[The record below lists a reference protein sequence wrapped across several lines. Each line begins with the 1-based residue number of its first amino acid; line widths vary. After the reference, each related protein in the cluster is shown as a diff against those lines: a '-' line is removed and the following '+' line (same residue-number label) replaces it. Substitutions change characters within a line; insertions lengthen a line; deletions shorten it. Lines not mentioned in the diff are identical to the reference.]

1 MTGWR
6 VLCGGLVF
14 TAVAT
19 IAAAGLAT
27 LAGRLELR
35 GAWIALALGAAAGI
49 MTARGAAA
57 PRQKITWADTTMFV
71 VFAVAAFRA
80 FVWVIYEQGNEL
92 KILSPHN
99 LGDTALHL
107 NLIVRWAN
115 GGAFWPDNPFLAGAA
130 FAYHPGM
137 DLWNAVL
144 RIIGVPVYEGL
155 RWTGLLGAAAAAAA
169 LWRWGRGFALAA
181 FLFAGG
187 LGAWAIVQTGTAD
200 IMQSETQ
207 WKNLF
212 LTMLVTQ
219 RGLLY
224 SLPAT
229 LVLMT
234 VWRAQLS
241 GKDGP
246 RLPLMAQVALYAS
259 MPFFNAPAFLFLSA
273 LLAACFV
280 AGWSRGLQRPFFI
293 VGLTSLIPATWL
305 VRMVTA
311 NFTAGSAFRFAP
323 GWMQED
329 GGLWFWLWN
338 FGIFLPLVA
347 WLGVVL
353 FRRGGGDRT
362 DRVFYGVA
370 AGTLLF
376 CFTFLLAPW
385 EWDNTKL
392 IVWGYLALAPLLWD
406 KLLAGRPAWLQVAA
420 CLLLFTSGA
429 AALVTGLDAR
439 HGYKIADRA
448 EMADLQYMLRGMPLN
463 ARLAC
468 TPRFD
473 HPVLLLGQPVVMGHD
488 GHLFSQ
494 GLDYTPV
501 EAKLGILM
509 NGEEGWRHA
518 ARDLRVQ
525 YLLWGPREAERWP
538 QSKQPWKECA
548 HRLGA
553 SKSGD
558 LYLITPCLL
567 RDGDD
572 D

>member
-6 VLCGGLVF
+6 ILCGGLVF
-14 TAVAT
+14 TAVT
-19 IAAAGLAT
+19 TVAAAGLAA
-27 LAGRLELR
+27 LGGRLDLR
-35 GAWIALALGAAAGI
+35 GAWIALALGALAGAV
-49 MTARGAAA
+49 TAQKASA
-57 PRQKITWADTTMFV
+57 PRQKITRADTILFI
-71 VFAVAAFRA
+71 VFALAAFRA

-144 RIIGVPVYEGL
+144 RTVGVPVYEGL

-187 LGAWAIVQTGTAD
+187 LGAWALVQDGTTD

-219 RGLLY
+219 RGLLF
-224 SLPAT
+224 SLPAV

-241 GKDGP
+241 GTDGP
-246 RLPLMAQVALYAS
+246 RLPLMAQVALYAA
-259 MPFFNAPAFLFLSA
+259 MPFFNAPAFLFLSV
-273 LLAACFV
+273 LLAACF
-280 AGWSRGLQRPFFI
+280 AFAWSRGLQRPFLV
-293 VGLTSLIPATWL
+293 VGLVSVMPATWL
-305 VRMVTA
+305 ARMVTA
-311 NFTAGSAFRFAP
+311 GFTAGSAFRFDP

-347 WLGVVL
+347 VLGIVL
-353 FRRGGGDRT
+353 FRRDGTDRT
-362 DRVFYGVA
+362 ERVFFGVA

-376 CFTFLLAPW
+376 SFTFLLAPW
-385 EWDNTKL
+385 PWDNTKL
-392 IVWGYLALAPLLWD
+392 MIWGYLALAPLLWD
-406 KLLAGRPAWLQVAA
+406 KLLAPRPVWWQAAA
-420 CLLLFTSGA
+420 CLLLFASGA
-429 AALVTGLDAR
+429 VALVTGLDAR
-439 HGYKIADRA
+439 HGYKLADRT
-448 EMADLQYMLRGMPLN
+448 ELADLQVMLRGMPVN

-468 TPRFD
+468 APQFD
-473 HPVLLLGQPVVMGHD
+473 HPAMLLGQPVVMGHD

-494 GLDYTPV
+494 GLDYSPV
-501 EAKLGILM
+501 ERELDTLM
-509 NGEEGWRHA
+509 NGAPAWRDA
-518 ARDLRVQ
+518 ARRLQVQ
-525 YLLWGPREAERWP
+525 YLLWGEREKKRWP
-538 QSKQPWKECA
+538 LSPQPWQECA
-548 HRLGA
+548 TLVSA
-553 SKSGD
+553 SGGNK
-558 LYLITPCLL
+558 LYFLTPCLI
-567 RDGDD
+567 GE
-572 D
+572 

>member
-6 VLCGGLVF
+6 ILCGGLVL

-19 IAAAGLAT
+19 VSAAGLAT
-27 LAGRLELR
+27 LGGRLDPR
-35 GAWIALALGAAAGI
+35 GAWIALALGALAGAV
-49 MTARGAAA
+49 TAQRASA
-57 PRQKITWADTTMFV
+57 PRQKITRADTILFT
-71 VFAVAAFRA
+71 VFALATFRA

-92 KILSPHN
+92 KVLSPHN

-144 RIIGVPVYEGL
+144 RTAGLPVHEGL

-187 LGAWAIVQTGTAD
+187 LGAWALVQNGTTD

-219 RGLLY
+219 RGLLF
-224 SLPAT
+224 SLPAV

-234 VWRAQLS
+234 VWRTQLS
-241 GKDGP
+241 GGDGP
-246 RLPLMAQVALYAS
+246 RLPLMAQVALYAA
-259 MPFFNAPAFLFLSA
+259 MPLFNAPAFLFLSV
-273 LLAACFV
+273 LLAACF
-280 AGWSRGLQRPFFI
+280 ATAWSRGLQRTFLA
-293 VGLTSLIPATWL
+293 VGLVSVIPATWL
-305 VRMVTA
+305 ARMVTA
-311 NFTAGSAFRFAP
+311 GFTAGSAFRFDP

-329 GGLWFWLWN
+329 GGPWFWLWN
-338 FGIFLPLVA
+338 FGVFLPLA
-347 WLGVVL
+347 ALLGFVI
-353 FRRGGGDRT
+353 FRRGGADRT
-362 DRVFYGVA
+362 ERVFYGVA

-385 EWDNTKL
+385 PWDNTKL
-392 IVWGYLALAPLLWD
+392 MIWGYLALAPLLWD
-406 KLLAGRPAWLQVAA
+406 KLLARRPVWLQAA
-420 CLLLFTSGA
+420 TCLLLFTSGA
-429 AALVTGLDAR
+429 VALLTGLDAR
-439 HGYKIADRA
+439 HGYKLADRA
-448 EMADLQYMLRGMPLN
+448 ELADLQVMLRSMPVN

-468 TPRFD
+468 APQFD
-473 HPVLLLGQPVVMGHD
+473 HPAMLLGQPVVMGHD

-494 GLDYTPV
+494 GLDYGPV
-501 EAKLGILM
+501 QRELDTLM
-509 NGEEGWRHA
+509 SGAPEWRDA
-518 ARDLRVQ
+518 ARRLQVQ
-525 YLLWGPREAERWP
+525 YLFWGERENRRWP
-538 QSKQPWKECA
+538 RSKQPWQECA
-548 HRLGA
+548 TLVAVSGA
-553 SKSGD
+553 NK
-558 LYLITPCLL
+558 LYLLTPCLI
-567 RDGDD
+567 GE
-572 D
+572 